1 MLDILSLF
9 FGNRIDIPGHIG
21 FLLMAVSLFLTNILW
36 LRVFLILSFAF
47 LIVYF
52 ALTPTPLY
60 TGIAWMSLFI
70 AINLYRL
77 KALLAARR
85 IVDAVPGGALLR
97 DSLADLDDEELS
109 RLVEFGELVDLDDGS
124 VLINTGEAVRAIYLV
139 AAGKAQVE
147 LGGRIAARLGRG
159 AFIGEVA
166 FLADAPSTATIR
178 AAGPLQVIALDTE
191 QLRLAGQADPRIS
204 AGIYHAMGRA
214 LAKKLLAAGR
224 QKTRA

>member
-52 ALTPTPLY
+52 ALSPMPLY
-60 TGIAWMSLFI
+60 TGIAWMGLFI
-70 AINLYRL
+70 LINLYRL

-85 IVDAVPGGALLR
+85 VVDAATGGALLR
-97 DSLADLDDEELS
+97 DSLADLDDEELA
-109 RLVEFGELVDLDDGS
+109 RLVEFGELVDLDDGA
-124 VLINTGEAVRAIYLV
+124 VLIGAGDAVNAIYLV
-139 AAGKAQVE
+139 ATGKAQVE
-147 LGGRIAARLGRG
+147 VGGVVAARLGRG
-159 AFIGEVA
+159 AFVGEVA

-191 QLRLAGQADPRIS
+191 QLRLAGESDPRIA

-214 LAKKLLAAGR
+214 LAKKLLATSR
-224 QKTRA
+224 VRARA